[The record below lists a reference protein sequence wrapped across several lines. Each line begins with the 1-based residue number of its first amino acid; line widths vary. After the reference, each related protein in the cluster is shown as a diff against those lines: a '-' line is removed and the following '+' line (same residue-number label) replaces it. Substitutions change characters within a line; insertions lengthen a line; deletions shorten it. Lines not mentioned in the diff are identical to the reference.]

1 MKTLQFEYYN
11 LQKVLAIFP
20 QMAIADSCLL
30 EHTLLQ
36 NHSDNI
42 TVS

>member
-20 QMAIADSCLL
+20 QMAIANSCLL
-30 EHTLLQ
+30 DHALLQ
-36 NHSDNI
+36 NQSNNI